1 MPSLQLPSKLERIA
15 HTKARI
21 VVLVGGRG
29 SAKSESMARLMIMK
43 AQTEQAD
50 ILCGREYQTSI
61 DDSVHK
67 LLKALIVDLGVQGAN
82 ILDQKIDFAGGGSF
96 RYRGFARNSAA
107 VKSAQGFK
115 YSWIEE
121 AQDLSEQSIEDL
133 LPTIRA
139 ANSQLFFTGNPQA
152 SNDPFSQRFIVP
164 FQGQLDKFGFYEDS
178 MHLVIM
184 LNYTDNPWFPPELEA
199 QRLWDL
205 ENLPR
210 AKYDHIWLGA
220 YNDHVEDSIILA
232 EWFDAAVD
240 AHVKLGFEPRGAKVV
255 SHDPSDMGA
264 DAKGLCMRHGAVIL
278 DVQERNDL
286 DVNDGCDWATT
297 YAIEHDADLFVWD
310 GDGIGAGLRRQV
322 AETFEGKKIEAVMFR
337 GSEGVEHPNATY
349 QPIEGE
355 ERTKIRTNKDTFKN
369 KRAQYCWNLRDRF
382 YNTYRAVEKG
392 EYADPDT
399 LISISSGISDMTQL
413 RSETCRIPRKYNS
426 NGLIQIMTKKE
437 MMLKHKV
444 ASPNLFDA
452 LFMSLTPPP
461 IAVTKEKKY
470 RTVVKLRRAG

>member
-1 MPSLQLPSKLERIA
+1 MPSLQLPKKLERIA

-21 VVLVGGRG
+21 VVVVGGRG

-67 LLKALIVDLGVQGAN
+67 LLKALVVDLGVEGADV
-82 ILDQKIDFAGGGSF
+82 LDQKINFVGGGGF

-121 AQDLSEQSIEDL
+121 AQDLSEQSIQDL

-139 ANSQLFFTGNPQA
+139 TGSQLFFTANPQA
-152 SNDPFSQRFIVP
+152 SNDPFSIRFIVP
-164 FQGQLDKFGFYEDS
+164 FQAALDKFGFYEDD

-199 QRLWDL
+199 QRLWDM
-205 ENLPR
+205 EHLPR

-220 YNDHVEDSIILA
+220 YNDHVENSIILA

-240 AHVKLGFEPRGAKVV
+240 AHVKLGFAPRGAKIVA
-255 SHDPSDMGA
+255 HDPSDLGA

-278 DVQERNDL
+278 DVQERSDL
-286 DVNDGCDWATT
+286 DVNDGCDWATSH
-297 YAIEHDADLFVWD
+297 AIEHGADLFVWD

-322 AETFEGKKIEAVMFR
+322 SETFEGKKIEAVMFK
-337 GSEGVEHPNATY
+337 GSESPESPDDAY
-349 QPIEGE
+349 QPIVGE
-355 ERTKIRTNKDTFKN
+355 QRTKARSNKDTFKN
-369 KRAQYCWNLRDRF
+369 KRAQFCWYLRDRF
-382 YNTYRAVEKG
+382 YSTYRAVEKG
-392 EYADPDT
+392 EYADPGT
-399 LISISSGISDMTQL
+399 LISISSDILDMTQL

-461 IAVTKEKKY
+461 VAAKQEPKMIVIPQ
-470 RTVVKLRRAG
+470 LRRVG